1 MIETVEL
8 ELLETDNNELDLD
21 VDFEGECIYMG
32 SGGNGDVAVS
42 PTATVTQTNNGATIT
57 ITDKNGTTSAKITN
71 GKDGK
76 DGLTPFINDDG
87 NWQIGNTDLGVKA
100 EGASGDDG
108 VGVSAIVIK
117 NNELIITLSDGN
129 EINLGNIK
137 GDKGDPATN
146 IIQSVNGKTGV
157 VNLTAS
163 DVNALP
169 SSEGEKITTLGTKVQ
184 TIETLLEGLEEL
196 LASI

>member
-1 MIETVEL
+1 MAIL
-8 ELLETDNNELDLD
+8 K
-21 VDFEGECIYMG
+21 IR
-32 SGGNGDVAVS
+32 
-42 PTATVTQTNNGATIT
+42 
-57 ITDKNGTTSAKITN
+57 DKNGQMVEIPALK
-71 GKDGK
+71 
-76 DGLTPFINDDG
+76 
-87 NWQIGNTDLGVKA
+87 
-100 EGASGDDG
+100 GDDG
-108 VGVSAIVIK
+108 VGITKVENI
-117 NNELIITLSDGN
+117 NNNLIIALSDGN

-196 LASI
+196 LATI